1 MGRVSL
7 AIALSALLLLS
18 GCKGRGSG
26 QPSST
31 GSAIAKATS
40 AAGSLMNGKEE
51 LMRAAEAMK
60 NAKSWREHMV
70 MDEAGKSVQVEVEVS
85 CPDKEHTTSTMNGRT
100 FESIHLGNDSY
111 TKIGGQWMRMPAT
124 RTALANCGMGTLRP
138 ARDQMDPM
146 AELDKAKI
154 TPAGLDT
161 VNGSPCQE
169 YQIEPT
175 AGAEPG
181 SKDVTSTVCIGV
193 TDHLP
198 RQMKAEGMTVT
209 WSDWNQ
215 PVSIAAPM

>member
-7 AIALSALLLLS
+7 AVAMSLLLLAA
-18 GCKGRGSG
+18 GCKRSG
-26 QPSST
+26 QPSSS
-31 GSAIAKATS
+31 GSAVEKVTS
-40 AAGSLMNGKEE
+40 AAGTLLNGKQE

-60 NAKSWREHMV
+60 NAKSWREHM
-70 MDEAGKSVQVEVEVS
+70 MMEEPGKTVEVEVEVS

-138 ARDQMDPM
+138 ARDQADPM

-169 YQIEPT
+169 YQIETT

-198 RQMKAEGMTVT
+198 RQMKVEGMTVT

>member
-7 AIALSALLLLS
+7 ALIVSGLLLLA
-18 GCKGRGSG
+18 GCNKSADKA
-26 QPSST
+26 PSS
-31 GSAIAKATS
+31 GAAIAKATS

-60 NAKSWREHMV
+60 SAKSWREHMV
-70 MDEAGKSVQVEVEVS
+70 MDQEGKSVQVEVEVS

-100 FESIHLGNDSY
+100 FESIHLGDDSY

-124 RTALANCGMGTLRP
+124 RTALANCGMGTLKP
-138 ARDQMDPM
+138 ARDQADPM
-146 AELDKAKI
+146 AALDKAQI

-169 YQIEPT
+169 YQIATT
-175 AGAEPG
+175 ATEPG
-181 SKDVTSTVCIGV
+181 SKDVTSMVCIGV
-193 TDHLP
+193 SDHLP
-198 RQMKAEGMTVT
+198 RQMKVEGMTVT
-209 WSDWNQ
+209 WTDWNQ